1 LALRAGPATLIF
13 ESEGMAGISRR
24 RFIKAGALALAA
36 APVRAVGGFA
46 QTADSS
52 RPIVVIGAG
61 MAGLVAARRLQDAGR
76 RVVVL
81 EASDRA
87 GGRVR
92 TVRTL
97 ADGLH
102 GEAGAARIADGHSF
116 VLRWIADLGL
126 DVVPFGGSGSA
137 VRLVRGQRLR
147 ADDVRGL
154 AGAARNLK
162 PREKGLSPGALLVHY
177 TADAVAD
184 VAETEPDAAAYA
196 RWKAYD
202 ALTWPRWLQS
212 RGASEDAVALMTL
225 GGDPFEVSA
234 LYALRQIALNDSAPR
249 FFTLRDGMDV
259 LPAALARSLGDPVV
273 MGAAVRRI
281 EPGTGS
287 VTVSYE
293 AQGRVTQLV
302 ADRVVIAIPFSA
314 LRRIEIAPALPAPTM
329 KAIAELSYYPAT
341 RLLVQTGRRAWS
353 KAGLSGA
360 ARTDFAAEFWD
371 DGAAQ
376 PGPRGLLSGTVGGR
390 MDASLGSVEPSQRE
404 RAARALAT
412 QAFPEI
418 ETDIERIVAVRWSEE
433 PWAWGAF
440 AAPGPGQMTGF
451 MPTIARPEGRVHF
464 AGEHTSSWMGWIE
477 GAIRSGERA
486 AQEILR

>member
-1 LALRAGPATLIF
+1 
-13 ESEGMAGISRR
+13 
-24 RFIKAGALALAA
+24 
-36 APVRAVGGFA
+36 
-46 QTADSS
+46 
-52 RPIVVIGAG
+52 
-61 MAGLVAARRLQDAGR
+61 
-76 RVVVL
+76 
-81 EASDRA
+81 
-87 GGRVR
+87 
-92 TVRTL
+92 
-97 ADGLH
+97 
-102 GEAGAARIADGHSF
+102 

-376 PGPRGLLSGTVGGR
+376 PG
-390 MDASLGSVEPSQRE
+390 
-404 RAARALAT
+404 LAT